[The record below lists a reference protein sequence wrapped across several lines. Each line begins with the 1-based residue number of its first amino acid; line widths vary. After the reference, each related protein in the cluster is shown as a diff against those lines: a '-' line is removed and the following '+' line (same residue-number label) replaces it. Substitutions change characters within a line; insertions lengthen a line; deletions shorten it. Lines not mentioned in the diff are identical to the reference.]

1 MGMPVA
7 AQPQAPARAPV
18 RVPADPDVWPD
29 LCERFCLQFLVLAEK
44 MRPAMDLL
52 ERQEEDPD
60 RLEALYEIDHGVTR
74 MRRAARDLRVLAG
87 RDAEEASGA
96 DTSLL
101 DVIRMAESSIEQYQH
116 VSILRVVELAV
127 PAYAA
132 EDLASLVAA
141 LLDNATRYSPSRV
154 TVSAHL
160 LADGAVMLRIEDSGI
175 GMSPSQLE
183 GLNKAL
189 AGPVPPMTDETSRQT
204 GFPVV
209 HRLARRHGVGV
220 RLAGRTGGT
229 VAMVT
234 IPPSLLCE
242 IPADEPRTAGAG
254 GTAGAGEMPPGMAHL
269 AMARRVERPAGA
281 APERATLAPERPA
294 RPAAARPARVRDAG
308 GEPDLGGLPRRERAS
323 LRPVAPPAPDGP
335 PAPAAPAS
343 DAPDAEAGSSFAAD
357 LDAFTAGARLPGAAP
372 AEPAEPPEAPEAAH
386 DLEEGRQ

>member
-1 MGMPVA
+1 MSDA
-7 AQPQAPARAPV
+7 
-18 RVPADPDVWPD
+18 DVWPE

-87 RDAEEASGA
+87 RDGEEASGA

-101 DVIRMAESSIEQYQH
+101 DVVRMAESSIEQYRH

-141 LLDNATRYSPSRV
+141 LLDNATRYSPARV

-160 LADGAVMLRIEDSGI
+160 LDNGAVMLRIEDAGI
-175 GMSPSQLE
+175 GMTPAQLD
-183 GLNKAL
+183 GLNAAL
-189 AGPVPPMTDETSRQT
+189 AGPVPPMTEETSRQT

-209 HRLARRHGVGV
+209 HRLARRHGIGV

-242 IPADEPRTAGAG
+242 IPAGEPRAAGVAEG
-254 GTAGAGEMPPGMAHL
+254 VPGMAHL
-269 AMARRVERPAGA
+269 AMAHRAERPAAPA
-281 APERATLAPERPA
+281 APA
-294 RPAAARPARVRDAG
+294 RTAAAPVREPRT
-308 GEPDLGGLPRRERAS
+308 EPDLGGLPRRERTS
-323 LRPVAPPAPDGP
+323 LRPVASPVP
-335 PAPAAPAS
+335 PAAPEPA
-343 DAPDAEAGSSFAAD
+343 DAPSADDSGSGSSFAAD
-357 LDAFTAGARLPGAAP
+357 LDAFTAGTRLPTRDPAAGAGGTGATGGTDV
-372 AEPAEPPEAPEAAH
+372 H
-386 DLEEGRQ
+386 DREEGRQ